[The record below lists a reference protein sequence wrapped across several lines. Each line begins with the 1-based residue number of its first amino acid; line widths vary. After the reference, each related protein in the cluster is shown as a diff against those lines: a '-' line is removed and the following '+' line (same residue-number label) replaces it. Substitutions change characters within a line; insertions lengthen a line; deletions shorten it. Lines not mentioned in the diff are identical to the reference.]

1 MMSRSYRHTPR
12 WSYDFRSKSE
22 KPYKVIWHQKM
33 RAAIRHRLHH
43 AALDTLLL
51 PHEREV
57 FSDWD
62 FGRSGRRWFHPE
74 EHPKMM
80 RK

>member
-1 MMSRSYRHTPR
+1 MSRSYRHTPKC
-12 WSYDFRSKSE
+12 SYGNRRYSE
-22 KPYKVIWHQKM
+22 KSYKVIWHQMM
-33 RAAIRHRLHH
+33 RAAIRQCLHH
-43 AALDTLLL
+43 ANPDTLFL

-62 FGRSGRRWFHPE
+62 FGRSGRRWFHRE
-74 EHPKMM
+74 EHPKLM